1 MKEIYTALITPF
13 NEEGAID
20 YESLK
25 KLMNHLIQQ
34 GNDHFV
40 LCGTTGEASTLR
52 LHEKKQLI
60 RYVRYHYPD
69 IHLIVGISS
78 NSTNDIIR
86 TMQELN
92 TFHNLTTFMV
102 VTPYYNKPSQEGLF
116 QHYHKIAASTD
127 KDIIIYNVPSRT
139 GCDIHDD
146 TICRLISKHKNIIGL
161 KQAGDISGIASL
173 KEQYPDF
180 KVYVGNDNLLKEA
193 LDSNADGIIS
203 VASHIDYPLIEKIC
217 ETSDSFLDDYLKI
230 LTSYIFKEP
239 SPAPIKYILSKKGL
253 IQNKLRLPLTP
264 VSPKMEKQLDS
275 IVNKYTQ

>member
-13 NEEGAID
+13 DEEGAID

-25 KLMNHLIQQ
+25 KLINHLIQQ

-60 RYVRYHYPD
+60 RYVRFHYPD

-78 NSTNDIIR
+78 NSTNDSIR
-86 TMQELN
+86 TMQELS
-92 TFHNLTTFMV
+92 TIHNLTTFMI

-116 QHYHKIAASTD
+116 QHYSKIADNTD
-127 KDIIIYNVPSRT
+127 KNIIIYNVPSRT
-139 GCDIHDD
+139 ASDIHDD
-146 TICRLISKHKNIIGL
+146 TIRRLITKHKNIIGL
-161 KQAGDISGIASL
+161 KQAGDISGISSL

-180 KVYVGNDNLLKEA
+180 KIYVGNDYLLKEA
-193 LDSNADGIIS
+193 LEAGADGIIS
-203 VASHIDYPLIEKIC
+203 VASHLDYPLIENIC
-217 ETSDSFLDDYLKI
+217 NTRDPFLDDYLKI
-230 LTSYIFKEP
+230 VTSYLFKEP

-253 IQNKLRLPLTP
+253 IQNKLRLPLIP
-264 VSPKMEKQLDS
+264 ASPKLEVQLDC
-275 IVNKYTQ
+275 IIKKYT